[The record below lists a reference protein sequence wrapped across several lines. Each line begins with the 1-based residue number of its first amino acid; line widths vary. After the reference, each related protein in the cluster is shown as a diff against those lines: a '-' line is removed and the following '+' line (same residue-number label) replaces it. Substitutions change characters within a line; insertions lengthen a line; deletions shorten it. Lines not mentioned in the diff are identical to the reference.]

1 LPPSPEIVLIDGTTA
16 NPAAGGGI
24 SPYDRGLQ
32 FGDGLFE
39 TIACRS
45 GIPRF
50 LSWHLE
56 RLSLGCQRL
65 AIPLPNLPQ
74 IRDEVRMLASGAQ
87 NSLVKIML
95 TRGVATARGYAP
107 SGHEKPTRVTFRYP
121 WPHENPA
128 WSQDGVR
135 VRVAALRV
143 GENPALAGLKHLNRL
158 ETILARLESNDGEE
172 SLLFGSSGRLACGTM
187 SNVFLVRGTRVLTPR
202 LDSFGVSGIMRRVVL
217 AEAALL
223 GIEAEECELRA
234 ADLASAAEVFL
245 TNARIGIWPVRELE
259 SRPLTPGPVT
269 RRLQERLV
277 PLLEEPTDA

>member
-1 LPPSPEIVLIDGTTA
+1 MPPSPEIVLIDGA
-16 NPAAGGGI
+16 PWNPGASGI
-24 SPYDRGLQ
+24 SPYERGLQ

-39 TIACRS
+39 TIACRG

-50 LSWHLE
+50 LGWHLE
-56 RLSLGCQRL
+56 RLSLGCERL
-65 AIPLPNLPQ
+65 RIEVPDLPQ
-74 IRDEVRMLASGAQ
+74 IRDEVRMLASSAQ

-107 SGHEKPTRVTFRYP
+107 SGHEKPTRVTFRFP

-135 VRVAALRV
+135 VRIASLRV

-158 ETILARLESNDGEE
+158 EQILAKLESNDAEE
-172 SLLFGSSGRLACGTM
+172 SLLFGSSGRLVSGTM
-187 SNVFLVRGTRVLTPR
+187 SNVFVVRDSRLLTPR

-223 GIEAEECELRA
+223 GIEAMECDLHAE
-234 ADLASAAEVFL
+234 DLATASEVFL
-245 TNARIGIWPVRELE
+245 TNARIGIWPVRAIDSKQLQ
-259 SRPLTPGPVT
+259 PGPMT
-269 RRLQERLV
+269 RRLQKRLV
-277 PLLEEPTDA
+277 PLLEEPADA

>member
-1 LPPSPEIVLIDGTTA
+1 VA
-16 NPAAGGGI
+16 WNPAARGV

-39 TIACRS
+39 TIACRG

-56 RLSLGCQRL
+56 RLQLGCERL
-65 AIPLPNLPQ
+65 RIALPDLPQ
-74 IRDEVRMLASGAQ
+74 IRDEVRMLASSAQ

-95 TRGVATARGYAP
+95 TRGVATARGYSP

-121 WPHENPA
+121 WPQENPA

-135 VRVAALRV
+135 VRVASLRV

-158 ETILARLESNDGEE
+158 EQILAKLESNDGEE
-172 SLLFGSSGRLACGTM
+172 SLLFGGSGRLVSGTM
-187 SNVFLVRGTRVLTPR
+187 SNVFLVRDSRLLTPR

-223 GIEAEECELRA
+223 SIETEECDLRA
-234 ADLASAAEVFL
+234 ADLAAASEIFL
-245 TNARIGIWPVRELE
+245 TNARIGIWPVREID
-259 SRPLTPGPVT
+259 SRRLTPGPTT
-269 RRLQERLV
+269 RRLQQRLV
-277 PLLEEPTDA
+277 PLLEEPADA

>member
-1 LPPSPEIVLIDGTTA
+1 MPPSPEIVLIDGVA
-16 NPAAGGGI
+16 WKRAAGGV

-39 TIACRS
+39 TIACRA

-56 RLSLGCQRL
+56 RLSLGCERL
-65 AIPLPNLPQ
+65 RMGLPDLPQ
-74 IRDEVRMLASGAQ
+74 IRDEVRMLASSAQ

-121 WPHENPA
+121 WPHENPT

-135 VRVAALRV
+135 VRVASLRV

-158 ETILARLESNDGEE
+158 EQILARLESNDGEE
-172 SLLFGSSGRLACGTM
+172 SLLFGSSGRLVSGTM
-187 SNVFLVRGTRVLTPR
+187 SNVFVVRDSRLLTPR

-223 GIEAEECELRA
+223 GIEAEECDLRA
-234 ADLASAAEVFL
+234 DDLAAAGEVFL
-245 TNARIGIWPVRELE
+245 TNARIGIWPVREID
-259 SRPLTPGPVT
+259 SRTLKPGPIT
-269 RRLQERLV
+269 RALQSRLA
-277 PLLEEPTDA
+277 PLLEEPPDA